1 VLDSDGICRRFPVRE
16 LTLEGPRYAFAL
28 EVARYLSPERTN
40 EFLAQYGIGGNSV
53 NPNIIKAPPILGPI
67 AFRRDGFDTVSAAD
81 VLSARN
87 LALLGGRPVL
97 VGFGPTEIADRL
109 TTPVSHQLPTPGV
122 EIHAHILDAVLGG
135 RTLRALPPLVS
146 GALIA
151 LTCLA
156 AVAVL
161 RNQKGWKA
169 LALTICLAALSY
181 LVGLA
186 IFVLQYRIPP
196 LGPMLLAVF
205 FASVVVYGADFIA
218 VERSVQRQMKGLR
231 YWLVQHRRFPLAEV
245 EDMAHNLDT
254 LQELQ
259 NQLGSLFE
267 LHEKLLEAS
276 HDAIGVFDQRG
287 TLLLQN
293 SNFQRIFSSLPR
305 FTTMDDL
312 REGVA
317 WSRDASVGPG
327 EAEAHVAGQLF
338 SVRQVALPPT
348 AVSPAGGAIWMLS
361 SLQAREE
368 RDHARAEVL
377 GFMTHE
383 LRTPMTAIQGFAE
396 LMMEFPSS
404 PQCVR
409 APEII
414 YRESKRLL
422 ALIHS
427 YLDVLRLDA
436 GAREPAMKPVGIAGM
451 AREVFDLLDP
461 IAAAS
466 QMTLTWIGEDTVVF
480 ADPALLK
487 GAILNIVGNA
497 IKYGEHGREIS
508 VATQV
513 ENDEVAITVHNFGRP
528 IDVSDVPK
536 LFSSY
541 ARGSSA
547 AEQAPGWGLGLA
559 FVERIAEKHGGRV
572 SVESAGD
579 GTTFMIHLPA
589 DERAAVA
596 GGVR

>member
-1 VLDSDGICRRFPVRE
+1 
-16 LTLEGPRYAFAL
+16 
-28 EVARYLSPERTN
+28 
-40 EFLAQYGIGGNSV
+40 
-53 NPNIIKAPPILGPI
+53 
-67 AFRRDGFDTVSAAD
+67 
-81 VLSARN
+81 
-87 LALLGGRPVL
+87 
-97 VGFGPTEIADRL
+97 
-109 TTPVSHQLPTPGV
+109 
-122 EIHAHILDAVLGG
+122 
-135 RTLRALPPLVS
+135 
-146 GALIA
+146 
-151 LTCLA
+151 
-156 AVAVL
+156 
-161 RNQKGWKA
+161 
-169 LALTICLAALSY
+169 
-181 LVGLA
+181 
-186 IFVLQYRIPP
+186 
-196 LGPMLLAVF
+196 
-205 FASVVVYGADFIA
+205 
-218 VERSVQRQMKGLR
+218 
-231 YWLVQHRRFPLAEV
+231 
-245 EDMAHNLDT
+245 
-254 LQELQ
+254 
-259 NQLGSLFE
+259 
-267 LHEKLLEAS
+267 
-276 HDAIGVFDQRG
+276 
-287 TLLLQN
+287 
-293 SNFQRIFSSLPR
+293 
-305 FTTMDDL
+305 
-312 REGVA
+312 
-317 WSRDASVGPG
+317 
-327 EAEAHVAGQLF
+327 
-338 SVRQVALPPT
+338 
-348 AVSPAGGAIWMLS
+348 MLS

-368 RDHARAEVL
+368 RDHVRAEVL

-547 AEQAPGWGLGLA
+547 AGHAPGWGLGLA
-559 FVERIAEKHGGRV
+559 FVQRIAEKHGGRV

-589 DERAAVA
+589 AERAAVA